1 MLLKEDMEYFEE
13 EIIKENN
20 DYSSSN
26 NTLEKNKVSLIASK
40 IENIMD
46 KIFEKVKDKIGI

>member
-40 IENIMD
+40 IEDIMD

>member
-20 DYSSSN
+20 EYSSSN

-40 IENIMD
+40 IEDVMD
-46 KIFEKVKDKIGI
+46 KVFEKVKDKIGL

>member
-20 DYSSSN
+20 EYSSSN

-40 IENIMD
+40 IEDIMD
-46 KIFEKVKDKIGI
+46 KVFEKVKDKIGL

>member
-20 DYSSSN
+20 EYSSSN

-40 IENIMD
+40 IEDIMD
-46 KIFEKVKDKIGI
+46 KVFEKVKDKIGI